1 MNECIRLGWLID
13 SAKLRVSWL
22 GLLIMVGGRD
32 RHGPFDTDNDGINGT
47 NNKWGSNRGR
57 WIGWILAFSLA
68 SSDWGRLGPT
78 GSDWVRALYL
88 ICGSYLLSLIIVHF

>member
-32 RHGPFDTDNDGINGT
+32 RHGPFDTDNDGISGT
-47 NNKWGSNRGR
+47 NDKVGVKNRKMDGS
-57 WIGWILAFSLA
+57 W
-68 SSDWGRLGPT
+68 
-78 GSDWVRALYL
+78 
-88 ICGSYLLSLIIVHF
+88 HFL